1 MSEVLTKP
9 VTIDLVADV
18 VCPYC
23 YLGWRRLRQALSRR
37 PGVTAEIVWR
47 PFQLNPDLPAEGVD
61 QARHMARIIPD
72 PGRLKAAHDN
82 LAQQGAPVGANFNF
96 DKIKLEPN
104 TNGAHRVILWAADEG
119 RQDEAIEAMFSAHFS
134 EGRFI
139 ADPEVLADV
148 AAKVGLDRAA
158 VLARLKAGE
167 GVDMVRQSHDMAVRG
182 GVTGVPCTIFDSR
195 FALVGAESTDRF
207 IQALDKV
214 TEG

>member
-9 VTIDLVADV
+9 LTIDLVADV

-37 PGVTAEIVWR
+37 PGVTAKVVWR
-47 PFQLNPDLPAEGVD
+47 PFQLNPDLPTEGVD
-61 QARHMARIIPD
+61 QARHMAKIISD

-82 LAQQGAPVGANFNF
+82 LTQQGAPVGANFNF

-119 RQDEAIEAMFSAHFS
+119 RQDEAIEAMFSAHFN

-148 AAKVGLDRAA
+148 AASVGLDRAQ
-158 VLARLKAGE
+158 VLADLKAGKDAE
-167 GVDMVRQSHDMAVRG
+167 TVRQSHEMAVRG

-207 IQALDKV
+207 VQALDKV

>member
-37 PGVTAEIVWR
+37 PAVTAQVSWR

-61 QARHMARIIPD
+61 QARHMAKIIPD

-82 LAQQGAPVGANFNF
+82 LASQGAPVGIDFQF
-96 DKIKLEPN
+96 GKIEREPN
-104 TNGAHRVILWAADEG
+104 TSGAHLVILWAAAEG
-119 RQDEAIEAMFSAHFS
+119 RQDEAIEAMFSAHFT

-139 ADPEVLADV
+139 ADPEVLADI
-148 AAKVGLDRAA
+148 AATVGLDRAT
-158 VLARLKAGE
+158 VLQRLKAGKDAE
-167 GVDMVRQSHDMAVRG
+167 SVRQSHEMAVRG

-207 IQALDKV
+207 VQALDKV
-214 TEG
+214 TEA

>member
-9 VTIDLVADV
+9 VTVDLVADV

-37 PGVTAEIVWR
+37 PAVVVQLAWR

-61 QARHMARIIPD
+61 QAKHMAKIIPD
-72 PGRLKAAHDN
+72 PSRLKAAHDN
-82 LAQQGAPVGANFNF
+82 LAQQGAPVGIDFRF
-96 DKIKLEPN
+96 DKIEREPN
-104 TNGAHRVILWAADEG
+104 TNGSHRVILWASAQG
-119 RQDEAIEAMFSAHFS
+119 RGDQVIEAMFSAHFT

-139 ADPEVLADV
+139 ADLEVLADV
-148 AAKVGLDRAA
+148 GASVGLDRAT
-158 VLARLKAGE
+158 VLADLKAGKDAE
-167 GVDMVRQSHDMAVRG
+167 VVRQSHEMAVRG

-207 IQALDKV
+207 VQALDKV
-214 TEG
+214 TEA

>member
-1 MSEVLTKP
+1 MSDVLTKP

-23 YLGWRRLRQALSRR
+23 YLGWRRLKQALSRR
-37 PGVTAEIVWR
+37 PGVTSAIAWR
-47 PFQLNPDLPAEGVD
+47 PFQLNPDMPAEGVD
-61 QARHMARIIPD
+61 QAKHMARIIPD

-82 LAQQGAPVGANFNF
+82 LAQQGAPVGIDFRF
-96 DKIKLEPN
+96 DRIEREPN
-104 TNGAHRVILWAADEG
+104 TSGAHRVILWASAAG
-119 RQDEAIEAMFSAHFS
+119 LADEAIEAMFFAHFT

-148 AAKVGLDRAA
+148 AQTVGLDRAT
-158 VLARLKAGE
+158 VLADLKSGKDA
-167 GVDMVRQSHDMAVRG
+167 DTVRQSHQMAVRG

-207 IQALDKV
+207 LQALDKV